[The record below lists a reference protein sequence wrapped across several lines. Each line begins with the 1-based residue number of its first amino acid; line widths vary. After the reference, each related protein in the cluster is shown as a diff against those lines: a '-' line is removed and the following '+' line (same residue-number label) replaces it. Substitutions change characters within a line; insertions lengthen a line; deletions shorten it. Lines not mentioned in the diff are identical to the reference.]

1 MEDFFQIAID
11 GPGGAGKS
19 TVAKKVAAE
28 LGIEYID
35 TGAMYRAFGL
45 KLLREKMPIEDKPA
59 LRSLLENTHIDFRNG
74 AVTLDGEDVSGL
86 IRTPEVSMAA
96 SACSAIAFVREKMVQ
111 SQQQM
116 GKSKSVIM
124 DGRDICEVVFPNA
137 RYKYFITAS
146 PEERAQRRY
155 KELMAKG
162 QETTYEQ
169 VLCDIEERDRN
180 DSTRKASPMKKAD
193 DAELLDTTGMTIDE
207 VVLHICGRVRQ
218 DMGR

>member
-86 IRTPEVSMAA
+86 IRTPGSFHGSFCMLCHRFCKREDGAVTAA
-96 SACSAIAFVREKMVQ
+96 
-111 SQQQM
+111 
-116 GKSKSVIM
+116 
-124 DGRDICEVVFPNA
+124 D
-137 RYKYFITAS
+137 
-146 PEERAQRRY
+146 
-155 KELMAKG
+155 G
-162 QETTYEQ
+162 QEQ
-169 VLCDIEERDRN
+169 KR
-180 DSTRKASPMKKAD
+180 
-193 DAELLDTTGMTIDE
+193 
-207 VVLHICGRVRQ
+207 HHGRQGYMRSGISQ
-218 DMGR
+218 CPIQIFYNRIP

>member
-1 MEDFFQIAID
+1 
-11 GPGGAGKS
+11 
-19 TVAKKVAAE
+19 
-28 LGIEYID
+28 
-35 TGAMYRAFGL
+35 
-45 KLLREKMPIEDKPA
+45 
-59 LRSLLENTHIDFRNG
+59 
-74 AVTLDGEDVSGL
+74 
-86 IRTPEVSMAA
+86 
-96 SACSAIAFVREKMVQ
+96 
-111 SQQQM
+111 
-116 GKSKSVIM
+116 M

-207 VVLHICGRVRQ
+207 VVMHICGRVRQ